1 MTFEP
6 LGGRTLLDE
15 NLLEVFD
22 EQIDEYLQH
31 VGSQRDALGLAR
43 LVEAE
48 VHEEGGGV
56 LQAVH
61 VEVGPGEVLGH
72 QPGDQAPGQQGPP
85 DGESVVIGFN
95 CF

>member
-1 MTFEP
+1 MKDCYAWSQI
-6 LGGRTLLDE
+6 GGQSAWR
-15 NLLEVFD
+15 
-22 EQIDEYLQH
+22 
-31 VGSQRDALGLAR
+31 VGSQWDALGLAG

-61 VEVGPGEVLGH
+61 VEVGPGEVLRH

>member
-1 MTFEP
+1 M
-6 LGGRTLLDE
+6 DE

-31 VGSQRDALGLAR
+31 IGSQGDALGLAG

-72 QPGDQAPGQQGPP
+72 QPGDEAPGQQGPP
-85 DGESVVIGFN
+85 DGESVVIRFN